1 MHVEWVRIGSSE
13 LLSVRGEAGA
23 GEVGAQTT
31 ALLGACEKVL
41 QADGLSVLDVV
52 FQRMFLRSRGAREE
66 ASLARG
72 AFFSGNRRGGSS
84 SFQAASRFAGPG
96 AAMIEILALK
106 SRSGKPKRLVEF
118 AEPRRYPHYVVYDD
132 LMFVSGMAEL
142 APTPQEQLRLSIAQ
156 VELALRAE
164 SVAWRDVIEARIF
177 LQAGNESPAWL
188 RSGLDAAAKVQIP
201 RVVCEQVDG
210 LATEGKVL
218 EIEVVV
224 RKPA

>member
-1 MHVEWVRIGSSE
+1 MHVEWVRIGASD
-13 LLSVRGEAGA
+13 LLSVRGETGA
-23 GEVGAQTT
+23 GEVGAQMT
-31 ALLGACEKVL
+31 ALLTACEKVL
-41 QADGLSVLDVV
+41 QAEGLSVLDVV
-52 FQRMFLRSRGAREE
+52 FQRMFLRSRAAREE

-84 SFQAASRFAGPG
+84 SFQSAARFAGPG
-96 AAMIEILALK
+96 DAMIEILAL
-106 SRSGKPKRLVEF
+106 RPMAGKPKRLVEF
-118 AEPRRYPHYVVYDD
+118 AELRKYPQYVVHDD

-142 APTPQEQLRLSIAQ
+142 AATPEEQLQLSIAQ
-156 VELALRAE
+156 VEAALAAE
-164 SVAWRDVIEARIF
+164 MVAWRDVIEARTYV
-177 LQAGNESPAWL
+177 QKGSKSPAWL
-188 RSGLDAAAKVQIP
+188 RSGLDAAAKARIP